1 MAGLT
6 PTTRMALQMLVALAL
21 AFAIGMPLF
30 HQHWSWVVLTAFI
43 VCSGAIGR
51 GDAIYKA
58 LQRFGGAIGGTLV
71 AAVISRIPLNGI
83 ESTALIFVALFFGIW
98 LREINYA
105 YWAACATLIFA
116 LLQGSAGIDPLP
128 LFLIRVLAI
137 VVGSLCAIA
146 ATWFVFPIRTEHV
159 VRRRVADARDALRAG
174 AALRDLHFHH
184 AQLERVAPPV
194 RLHRRVFGE
203 AKDGKHPATLIEKMQ
218 GRLRAAIERVR
229 VRVYISVAVSLDGYI
244 DDRSP
249 ERLILSSPEDLA
261 DMRAVRD
268 ASDAILVGA
277 ETVRRDD
284 PSLRAKDA
292 ARVTVTQS
300 GDLDPSLHFFD
311 GSMRTIVLTA
321 RERVDALRARLGERA
336 EIVAID
342 NFEPASYV
350 SALQDCGVRSLFV
363 EGGTRILD
371 RVSGEWNVRWPA
383 CSHCTLL
390 CWRRRCAAYGACLPF
405 SQRCAPPRPSLREVR
420 KLGDVAVLDY
430 EHPQA

>member
-83 ESTALIFVALFFGIW
+83 ENTALIFVALFFGIW

-174 AALRDLHFHH
+174 AGLRDLHFHY

-363 EGGTRILD
+363 EGGTRILTAFLASGTFD
-371 RVSGEWNVRWPA
+371 GLRVA
-383 CSHCTLL
+383 I
-390 CWRRRCAAYGACLPF
+390 APF
-405 SQRCAPPRPSLREVR
+405 FVGDDDAPRMVHASRFLNDAHHRLSLREVR